1 MSQEN
6 VEVARRL
13 LEAFL
18 AGVERGELGAGFDSG
33 AISEDSEWIPPAEV
47 PGPSASYR
55 GRDGFIEFMR
65 MWTEDFDSWS
75 LEVEQLIDAGDDRV
89 VGLLRQWA
97 TGKGS
102 RVPVELQFAVVYELE
117 AGRIVRSRAYLDPAD
132 ALEAV
137 GLSE

>member
-1 MSQEN
+1 
-6 VEVARRL
+6 
-13 LEAFL
+13 
-18 AGVERGELGAGFDSG
+18 
-33 AISEDSEWIPPAEV
+33 
-47 PGPSASYR
+47 
-55 GRDGFIEFMR
+55 

>member
-1 MSQEN
+1 MI
-6 VEVARRL
+6 AL
-13 LEAFL
+13 
-18 AGVERGELGAGFDSG
+18 
-33 AISEDSEWIPPAEV
+33 
-47 PGPSASYR
+47 SACC
-55 GRDGFIEFMR
+55 G
-65 MWTEDFDSWS
+65 
-75 LEVEQLIDAGDDRV
+75 
-89 VGLLRQWA
+89 QWA